1 MDEITKY
8 PEGSVVRPYICRF
21 TWFFLFIQSHCRL
34 FSGALMAWWWPWP
47 HTPSLLETWLCTWW
61 QMLWSLHP
69 LNRSWLS
76 SHVQYLPQ
84 AEEEFAVVWS
94 RWLWCRLGSTTS
106 TAHLEEDFSRGPNA
120 RSAMTQCP
128 WSRKHQGFCS
138 TVGQLG
144 VAGAWLSDQWPRTL
158 TTELPLPEALVK
170 TGILKPLALLGLIH
184 SVFPTLWCTWAM
196 WGLAW
201 GDLGQENRDSGLG
214 WPESSSLTSCSVA
227 RSQV

>member
-1 MDEITKY
+1 MRKLQAGLEGKRNHSSRSVSDLGTGIHIQWWHLQGYQLGALIPHYFMDEITKY

-144 VAGAWLSDQWPRTL
+144 VAGAWLSDQWP
-158 TTELPLPEALVK
+158 EP
-170 TGILKPLALLGLIH
+170 
-184 SVFPTLWCTWAM
+184 
-196 WGLAW
+196 
-201 GDLGQENRDSGLG
+201 
-214 WPESSSLTSCSVA
+214 
-227 RSQV
+227 